1 MGEIINIDPM
11 EKEKSAKEDLIGK
24 YTGKPF
30 NPLKPP
36 GIKEGSE
43 EKGEYRAL
51 TENTRPGRTVRFRI
65 IDAKGIS
72 YGSGYAHLLGWLFTP
87 PDLLVLQTTTHIF
100 TIEGRGLEEIERALM
115 DEKMRELRE
124 FNPQTYLLA
133 DDEKIVIERLDVIS
147 RFDAQV

>member
-11 EKEKSAKEDLIGK
+11 EKEQSAKEDLIGK

-30 NPLKPP
+30 APLKPP
-36 GIKEGSE
+36 AVKEGT
-43 EKGEYRAL
+43 EKEEYRAL
-51 TENTRPGRTVRFRI
+51 TENTRPGRMVRFRI

-100 TIEGRGLEEIERALM
+100 TIEGRGLEEIERSLM

-124 FNPQTYLLA
+124 FNSQTHLLA
-133 DDEKIVIERLDVIS
+133 EDEKVVIERLDVAS
-147 RFDAQV
+147 RFESEM